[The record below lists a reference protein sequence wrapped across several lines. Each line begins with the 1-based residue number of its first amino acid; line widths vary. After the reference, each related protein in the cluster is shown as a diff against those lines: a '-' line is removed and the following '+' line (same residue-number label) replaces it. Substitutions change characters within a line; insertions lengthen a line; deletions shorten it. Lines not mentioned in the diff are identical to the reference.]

1 MAGIRTKSQ
10 GVRTKVVTVRQPA
23 PVVIR
28 EQVAPRRRRQS
39 TAMVVAPRAAPVK
52 RRRSVGG
59 SSSSVGALTPSKL
72 FSVGLG
78 GAIYG
83 YIEKKFPTLPTLPMI
98 GRSGTIAVISYFV
111 AKNGGMGHSGI
122 VKDVGIA
129 AAAIAGYQ
137 LGSTGKVSGDDV
149 VGDDVVGEDQI

>member
-1 MAGIRTKSQ
+1 
-10 GVRTKVVTVRQPA
+10 
-23 PVVIR
+23 
-28 EQVAPRRRRQS
+28 
-39 TAMVVAPRAAPVK
+39 MVVAPRATPV
-52 RRRSVGG
+52 RRRRAVGG
-59 SSSSVGALTPSKL
+59 GASVGALTPSKL

-111 AKNGGMGHSGI
+111 AKNGGMGHAGI